1 MLILAIIVIGLAA
14 GWVAHLIV
22 GRGKPNWT
30 ELFVVGLVGSFV
42 GGLLG
47 SLLFG
52 DGLDLRPS
60 GLVGSAIGAIVVLAI
75 LQFIRDRSRNRHRRR
90 SR

>member
-75 LQFIRDRSRNRHRRR
+75 LQFIRDRSRNRHRRS